1 MPALRSALSLALEC
15 GNGRQGEK
23 DDAAGNKIPT
33 QASVELGDAIGSN
46 SKFGTKLRTML
57 DEMGELASVLE
68 DDTVAGSVS
77 GGKGTTFQDRF
88 KRFINIGSDG
98 MVSKLVRARD
108 KLLQRRTGSIFS
120 SSGKANNNDD
130 GVDLGVVLT
139 HVKGVGTAS
148 VYIANGKNAAIKPLT
163 ELEEGTRVQ
172 ILTVHN

>member
-1 MPALRSALSLALEC
+1 MKSSTLSVISSLKQKRRRLFQSSALSGEVDGSSSQAADHAFTSITVNFVLHTFNKQVDMPALRSALSLALEC

-77 GGKGTTFQDRF
+77 AGKGTTFQDRF

-108 KLLQRRTGSIFS
+108 NLLQG
-120 SSGKANNNDD
+120 
-130 GVDLGVVLT
+130 
-139 HVKGVGTAS
+139 
-148 VYIANGKNAAIKPLT
+148 PL
-163 ELEEGTRVQ
+163 
-172 ILTVHN
+172 